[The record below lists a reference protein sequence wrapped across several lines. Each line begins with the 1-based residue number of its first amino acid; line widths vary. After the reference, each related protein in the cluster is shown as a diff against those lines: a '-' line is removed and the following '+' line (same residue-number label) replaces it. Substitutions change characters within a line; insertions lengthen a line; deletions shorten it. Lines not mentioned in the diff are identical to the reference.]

1 MGPEALEDMIS
12 AFARLPGIGR
22 KTAQRL
28 AFHIIKRPR
37 REAETLA
44 TAIVDGRNS
53 IQYCEK
59 CYNFTDKRETACA
72 ICRDETRD
80 PGIICVV
87 EEASHVLVLERSRL
101 FTGTYHVLGGA
112 LSPLDGVGPGDLR
125 IDELVSRVS
134 SQQVTEVILANNA
147 SAEGEATA
155 EYIQRMLGALT
166 VVSRLARGLPVG
178 SDLDL
183 ADKVTLAH
191 ALQGRRSF

>member
-1 MGPEALEDMIS
+1 MGPEALEEMIS

-28 AFHIIKRPR
+28 AFHIVKRPP

-59 CYNFTDKRETACA
+59 CYNFTDRGETACA
-72 ICRDETRD
+72 VCRDETRD

-155 EYIQRMLGALT
+155 EYIQRMLGPLT

>member
-1 MGPEALEDMIS
+1 MGPEALEEMIS

-28 AFHIIKRPR
+28 AFHIVKRPP

-44 TAIVDGRNS
+44 AAIVDGRNS
-53 IQYCEK
+53 IQYCGK
-59 CYNFTDKRETACA
+59 CYNFTDKGETACA

-134 SQQVTEVILANNA
+134 SQHVTEVILANNA

-155 EYIQRMLGALT
+155 EYIQRMLGPLT

>member
-28 AFHIIKRPR
+28 AFHIIKRPP

-44 TAIVDGRNS
+44 TAIVNGRNS
-53 IQYCEK
+53 IQYCKK
-59 CYNFTDKRETACA
+59 CYNFTDKGETACA

-87 EEASHVLVLERSRL
+87 EEASHVLVLERNRL

-112 LSPLDGVGPGDLR
+112 LSPLDGIGPGDLR
-125 IDELVSRVS
+125 IDELVSRVN

-155 EYIQRMLGALT
+155 EYIQRQLGQFT

>member
-1 MGPEALEDMIS
+1 MGPEALEEMIS

-28 AFHIIKRPR
+28 AFHLIKRPP

-44 TAIVDGRNS
+44 TAIVNGRS
-53 IQYCEK
+53 GIQYCEK
-59 CYNFTDKRETACA
+59 CYNFTDKGEIACA
-72 ICRDETRD
+72 ICRDGTRD

-112 LSPLDGVGPGDLR
+112 LSPLDGIGPGDLR

-134 SQQVTEVILANNA
+134 TQVTEVILANNA

-155 EYIQRMLGALT
+155 EYIQRKLGQLT

-191 ALQGRRSF
+191 ALQGRRTF